1 MANVEAWEP
10 YFRSNLR
17 FFGHQQHT
25 ELDVLQKVKVHSDQ
39 IDIFL
44 SKRVTVAVQK
54 LLCLSIRGQKSVVSG
69 KG

>member
-44 SKRVTVAVQK
+44 SEWQWQ
-54 LLCLSIRGQKSVVSG
+54 CKSCYAYVLTQFC
-69 KG
+69 